1 MYGTAVQQH
10 ISIMIGH
17 MWGVCSMVG
26 LHSAVPGVV
35 HGGGGDLVG
44 YLAPRM
50 TVSST
55 RLTRLMA
62 RQRKT
67 LSSLSC
73 CTIAHTKVNRN
84 SRLCTNTAWSAQEP
98 ATGHTSSPVMMG
110 PQLNFD
116 IDMSIMNTNCV
127 HNMWRWRL
135 KA

>member
-1 MYGTAVQQH
+1 M
-10 ISIMIGH
+10 
-17 MWGVCSMVG
+17 GVCSMQCG
-26 LHSAVPGVV
+26 IHHTAQGYTVPGVV
-35 HGGGGDLVG
+35 YGGGDLVG

-84 SRLCTNTAWSAQEP
+84 SRLCTSTAWSAQLP
-98 ATGHTSSPVMMG
+98 AAGRT
-110 PQLNFD
+110 
-116 IDMSIMNTNCV
+116 
-127 HNMWRWRL
+127 
-135 KA
+135 

>member
-1 MYGTAVQQH
+1 
-10 ISIMIGH
+10 
-17 MWGVCSMVG
+17 MVG

-35 HGGGGDLVG
+35 YGGGGDLVG

-67 LSSLSC
+67 LSSSSC

-84 SRLCTNTAWSAQEP
+84 SRLCTSTAWSAQLP
-98 ATGHTSSPVMMG
+98 AACHTSSPYEHILFAQYLEMAPKSLKLG
-110 PQLNFD
+110 WFSAK
-116 IDMSIMNTNCV
+116 IFTN
-127 HNMWRWRL
+127 RF
-135 KA
+135 

>member
-1 MYGTAVQQH
+1 MQCGIHHTAQ
-10 ISIMIGH
+10 GYT
-17 MWGVCSMVG
+17 
-26 LHSAVPGVV
+26 VPGVGQ
-35 HGGGGDLVG
+35 GGDGDLVG

-84 SRLCTNTAWSAQEP
+84 SRLCTSTAWSAQLP
-98 ATGHTSSPVMMG
+98 ATTCHTSSPVWWD
-110 PQLNFD
+110 LN
-116 IDMSIMNTNCV
+116 
-127 HNMWRWRL
+127 
-135 KA
+135 